1 STILD
6 CLAKLNYFT
15 SGDIWVDDINLDDIK
30 PLGYFRN
37 YLGYLFQN
45 YALIEED
52 SVQRN
57 LNISRRFPKQDLVS
71 ALDHFSLD
79 ESYLKRKF
87 FTLSGGEA
95 QRVALARLYL
105 KNLKIVLA
113 DEPTDALDFQN
124 TQIVV
129 QSLRH
134 LADMG
139 KIVIVATHDRF
150 VAGQADQVIDVSQY
164 SPY

>member
-1 STILD
+1 
-6 CLAKLNYFT
+6 
-15 SGDIWVDDINLDDIK
+15 
-30 PLGYFRN
+30 
-37 YLGYLFQN
+37 
-45 YALIEED
+45 IEED

-105 KNLKIVLA
+105 KNPKIVLA

-150 VAGQADQVIDVSQY
+150 VA
-164 SPY
+164 